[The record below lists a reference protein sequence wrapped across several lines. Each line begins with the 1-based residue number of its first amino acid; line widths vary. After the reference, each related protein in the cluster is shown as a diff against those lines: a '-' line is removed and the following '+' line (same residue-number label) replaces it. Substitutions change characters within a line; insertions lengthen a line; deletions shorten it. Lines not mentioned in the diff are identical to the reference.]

1 MIILLIVL
9 WRALRSWPPQLS
21 SFQTKNWLKQRCFKE
36 RKWPSSPLILLP
48 AECCAFFCYS
58 KYYLSGTSACLAVN
72 IFYVFLSVLA
82 KPKLTVVRSASLTF
96 SVSVLEVKWEVQ
108 SWGKSHQSCYFYLF
122 VLLML
127 RRDLLKLYWAYFPRQ
142 ILALKFHNLLSVLL
156 DSWFIMYTCSIG
168 AENLSITRISALTL
182 FLMDRERWLTKC
194 TCQQTDYSIQGD
206 LYAGSNW

>member
-1 MIILLIVL
+1 MAFISTHSV
-9 WRALRSWPPQLS
+9 
-21 SFQTKNWLKQRCFKE
+21 
-36 RKWPSSPLILLP
+36 ILLP
-48 AECCAFFCYS
+48 AECCAFFCHS

-108 SWGKSHQSCYFYLF
+108 SRGKSHQSCYFYVF

-127 RRDLLKLYWAYFPRQ
+127 QRDLLKLYWAYFPRK
-142 ILALKFHNLLSVLL
+142 ILAQKFHHLLSVLL

-182 FLMDRERWLTKC
+182 FSWWTEKGGWWSVHVNRRFTAYRVTCMLDLTDKMASKC
-194 TCQQTDYSIQGD
+194 R
-206 LYAGSNW
+206 